1 MGKAATWH
9 SASES
14 EWALALRREAVIR
27 PLAERESLTPTTV
40 LEAAQVLN
48 LSRSVTYDLIAR
60 YRRRPQTSTLLVGR
74 KGRKENSR
82 FLGAQI
88 ESVIQNAIH
97 QFYLTRERPRIV
109 DLIRDIRITCEQKG
123 LKPPNFRSVRR
134 RLESLD
140 PKLVMEKREGG
151 KAARLNFRP
160 VGASTRGHL
169 QPLEV
174 IQIDHTPVDV
184 IVVDERD
191 RLPIGRPWL
200 SLAIDL
206 ATRTVPGLY
215 VSLDPPSAISVA
227 LVLSH
232 AVLPKD
238 GWLADRELRV
248 SWPVAGIPE
257 IIHLDN
263 AQEFQSEALVR
274 GAAEYGIRLEY
285 RPARTATF
293 WGPY

>member
-9 SASES
+9 GASES
-14 EWALALRREAVIR
+14 EWGLALRREAVIR
-27 PLAERESLTPTTV
+27 PLAERDSLTPTTV
-40 LEAAQVLN
+40 LEAAQALN

-74 KGRKENSR
+74 KGRKQNSR
-82 FLGAQI
+82 FLGADI

-109 DLIRDIRITCEQKG
+109 DLIRDIGITCKQRG
-123 LKPPNFRSVRR
+123 LKVPNFRSIRR

-151 KAARLNFRP
+151 KAARLNFQLVR
-160 VGASTRGHL
+160 ASTRGHL

-174 IQIDHTPVDV
+174 IQIDHTLIDV

-206 ATRTVPGLY
+206 ATRTVSWALRLARPAVSHFGGPSPVPGC
-215 VSLDPPSAISVA
+215 PAER
-227 LVLSH
+227 
-232 AVLPKD
+232 
-238 GWLADRELRV
+238 WLAGRSRIARFL
-248 SWPVAGIPE
+248 AGCW
-257 IIHLDN
+257 N
-263 AQEFQSEALVR
+263 S
-274 GAAEYGIRLEY
+274 
-285 RPARTATF
+285 
-293 WGPY
+293 